1 MNLKFVRVLRLPVT
15 LTRRLVFRSV
25 ITVPVTGLQQ
35 TASKFTKLHLQCSHS
50 RAHSHVLPV
59 PSTFTLYELA
69 GMNRYERLPVDTP
82 RDLENGQPDT
92 NKPRTDFVFD
102 VEDEAFRLPTR
113 PGSAFFHRLQH
124 VSDSTL
130 SFLNVNAGLLL
141 VAASQAFFASMNT
154 AVKKLNNLDPPV
166 SALEVSFQKL

>member
-1 MNLKFVRVLRLPVT
+1 M
-15 LTRRLVFRSV
+15 S
-25 ITVPVTGLQQ
+25 
-35 TASKFTKLHLQCSHS
+35 S
-50 RAHSHVLPV
+50 
-59 PSTFTLYELA
+59 
-69 GMNRYERLPVDTP
+69 YERLPVDIP

-92 NKPRTDFVFD
+92 NKPRALSQLTDFVYD
-102 VEDEAFRLPTR
+102 VEDEALRLPTR
-113 PGSAFFHRLQH
+113 PGSAFLHRFQH

-166 SALEVSFQKL
+166 SALEVSFLKP

>member
-1 MNLKFVRVLRLPVT
+1 MN
-15 LTRRLVFRSV
+15 S
-25 ITVPVTGLQQ
+25 
-35 TASKFTKLHLQCSHS
+35 
-50 RAHSHVLPV
+50 
-59 PSTFTLYELA
+59 
-69 GMNRYERLPVDTP
+69 YERLPVDTP

-92 NKPRTDFVFD
+92 NKPHALSQLTDFVYD
-102 VEDEAFRLPTR
+102 VEDEALRLPTR
-113 PGSAFFHRLQH
+113 PGSAFLHRLQH

-166 SALEVSFQKL
+166 SALEVSFLKPRLTLSSGLIIVTACSSKNGEFALIAR

>member
-1 MNLKFVRVLRLPVT
+1 MN
-15 LTRRLVFRSV
+15 S
-25 ITVPVTGLQQ
+25 
-35 TASKFTKLHLQCSHS
+35 
-50 RAHSHVLPV
+50 
-59 PSTFTLYELA
+59 
-69 GMNRYERLPVDTP
+69 YERLPVDIP

-92 NKPRTDFVFD
+92 NKPHALSQLTDFVYD
-102 VEDEAFRLPTR
+102 VEDEALRLPTR
-113 PGSAFFHRLQH
+113 PGSAFLHRFQH

-166 SALEVSFQKL
+166 SALEVSFLKP

>member
-1 MNLKFVRVLRLPVT
+1 
-15 LTRRLVFRSV
+15 
-25 ITVPVTGLQQ
+25 
-35 TASKFTKLHLQCSHS
+35 
-50 RAHSHVLPV
+50 
-59 PSTFTLYELA
+59 
-69 GMNRYERLPVDTP
+69 MNRYERLPVDTP